1 MGRAAVPAVLVGILV
16 AIAPALGAAPVSR
29 TTNVSPAASGEALVE
44 ITRIIEAMPS
54 SSAVRAVRLAREA
67 KSASLPAPKF
77 HAVESGDTLWSIA
90 RSYGLTVEHLA
101 AVNGMSLEAIL
112 PLGAKL
118 VVPSDG
124 RLPQAASAG
133 RTGAQASSVRSSA
146 VVHVVRSG
154 ETLWDISLRYGVK
167 LEDVM
172 ARNELGHSDWI
183 KPGQR
188 ILVSG
193 APLPRHR
200 QIAAQSRSRTGPVM
214 ADASLLRS
222 GGAFIWPAR
231 GTLTSR
237 FGWRYRRHH
246 EGIDLA
252 APRGTPIYAAR
263 DGVVEFS
270 GWRGGYGRAVFVN
283 HGGGIVTVYG
293 HASKLLVDAGQ
304 RVKKGQLIAK
314 VGCTGVCTGSHLH
327 FEVRVGGR
335 ATNPLP
341 YLR

>member
-1 MGRAAVPAVLVGILV
+1 MARVV
-16 AIAPALGAAPVSR
+16 
-29 TTNVSPAASGEALVE
+29 EA
-44 ITRIIEAMPS
+44 TPS
-54 SSAVRAVRLAREA
+54 SFAVRAVRLARETQ
-67 KSASLPAPKF
+67 KASQPVRRF
-77 HAVESGDTLWSIA
+77 HSVESGDTLWNIA

-101 AVNGMSLEAIL
+101 AVNGMSLDAIL

-118 VVPSDG
+118 LIPSDG
-124 RLPQAASAG
+124 RVPQAVQAA
-133 RTGAQASSVRSSA
+133 RTGAQASAARSPS

-154 ETLWDISLRYGVK
+154 ETLWEISIRYGVK
-167 LEDVM
+167 VEDVM

-188 ILVSG
+188 ILISG

-200 QIAAQSRSRTGPVM
+200 QVAAQSRSRTGPVM
-214 ADASLLRS
+214 ADASLLAS

-246 EGIDLA
+246 EGIDIA

-263 DGVVEFS
+263 DGVVDFS
-270 GWRGGYGRAVFVN
+270 GWRGGYGRALFIN
-283 HGGGIVTVYG
+283 HGSGIVTVYG
-293 HASKLLVDAGQ
+293 HASRLLVGAGE
-304 RVKKGQLIAK
+304 RVKKGQLIAR